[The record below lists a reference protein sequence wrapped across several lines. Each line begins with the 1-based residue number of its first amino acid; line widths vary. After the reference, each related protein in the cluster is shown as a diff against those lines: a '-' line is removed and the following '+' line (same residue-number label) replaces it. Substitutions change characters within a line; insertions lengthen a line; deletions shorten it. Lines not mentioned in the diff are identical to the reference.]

1 MSIRVTKQ
9 FSDNGNEETIDVDV
23 TPVMNMFIILI
34 PFLISMAVFTQMSI
48 LSFSV
53 PPDAGSGLDQSNGKP
68 KLKITIVVA
77 NEYLAITHGEEMLDS
92 IPASNDNQTTDI
104 LLEKLKTR
112 RSEIE
117 VQDEA
122 VIAVRDAVKFQ
133 NMVRVMD
140 ACRSAGFQKI
150 GLSSATADAAE
161 GVQL

>member
-9 FSDNGNEETIDVDV
+9 FSDTGAEEAMDIDV

-53 PPDAGSGLDQSNGKP
+53 PPNAGSGLDQNNGKP

-77 NEYLAITHGEEMLDS
+77 SEYVAITHGEKMLDS
-92 IPASNDNQTTDI
+92 IPAADDKVTMDI

-117 VQDEA
+117 EQDEA

-140 ACRSAGFQKI
+140 ACRAAGFQKI
-150 GLSSATADAAE
+150 GLSSATAEVAK
-161 GVQL
+161 GV

>member
-9 FSDNGNEETIDVDV
+9 FSDNGTEETIDVDV

-53 PPDAGSGLDQSNGKP
+53 PPDAGCGLDQSNGKP
-68 KLKITIVVA
+68 KLKMTIVVT
-77 NEYLAITHGEEMLDS
+77 NEYLAITHGEKMLDS
-92 IPASNDNQTTDI
+92 IPTVENNMTTNI

-112 RSEIE
+112 RNDTGE
-117 VQDEA
+117 QNEA

-150 GLSSATADAAE
+150 GLSSAASDVSG
-161 GVQL
+161 GV